1 MRFHDPGLWRS
12 LWPAKAGW
20 VSDPV
25 WYLAENGNIPDFLC
39 TGSKTWKKRSQSWNG
54 ISLCRNQEKNPTSG
68 KTPADAAHR
77 KSSEKRETLQPAS
90 VPLSDTKGEK
100 IISYQ
105 IFSLLE
111 SLCSESKCDP
121 ETIASYPLFVC
132 RSGGNAEV
140 RNSVRGRCG
149 SCISG
154 TPFGK
159 SAKREIWTWI
169 GGTCRASEIS
179 GFKKT
184 S

>member
-25 WYLAENGNIPDFLC
+25 WYLAETETYLTFMHREQ
-39 TGSKTWKKRSQSWNG
+39 TWKRDRSLGMGYRYAEIKKESNF
-54 ISLCRNQEKNPTSG
+54 R

-111 SLCSESKCDP
+111 SICSKIKS
-121 ETIASYPLFVC
+121 
-132 RSGGNAEV
+132 
-140 RNSVRGRCG
+140 NS
-149 SCISG
+149 
-154 TPFGK
+154 
-159 SAKREIWTWI
+159 
-169 GGTCRASEIS
+169 
-179 GFKKT
+179 
-184 S
+184 